1 MKSCIKLIS
10 ILGLVGLSGLELWA
24 DNKPKTPKPDRK
36 IDIPIPVGHDAKG
49 LRLPMRNDDGKLQ
62 AVVDV
67 EKVRRLDQVNVEM
80 HNSTIQTYD
89 EQTGEPS
96 AKVEM
101 INSVMNTETNVI
113 TTHDPVIVTRADFR
127 LTGDSAVFNTKTRQG
142 KVIKN
147 VTLIIFN
154 RDELKK
160 KNPEAVSAN
169 EQK

>member
-10 ILGLVGLSGLELWA
+10 ILGLVGLSAVELWGG
-24 DNKPKTPKPDRK
+24 DKPKSERK
-36 IDIPIPVGHDAKG
+36 IDIPIPIGHDAKG

-62 AVVDV
+62 ALVDV
-67 EKVRRLDQVNVEM
+67 EHVRRLDQVNVEM
-80 HNSTIQTYD
+80 HNSIIQTYD
-89 EQTGEPS
+89 DQTGEPG
-96 AKVEM
+96 AKVEL
-101 INSVMNTETNVI
+101 INSVMNTETNVL

-142 KVIKN
+142 KVMKN
-147 VTLIIFN
+147 VCLIIYN

-160 KNPEAVSAN
+160 KSPEQVSAS

>member
-1 MKSCIKLIS
+1 MKSCIKVIS
-10 ILGLVGLSGLELWA
+10 ILGLVGLTGVELWA
-24 DNKPKTPKPDRK
+24 DKPKPDRK

-49 LRLPMRNDDGKLQ
+49 LRLPMRDDEGRLQ

-80 HNSTIQTYD
+80 HNSIIQTY
-89 EQTGEPS
+89 EALTGEPS

-101 INSVMNTETNVI
+101 TNSIMNTETNVI
-113 TTHDPVIVTRADFR
+113 TTQDPVIVTRADFR

-142 KVIKN
+142 KVMKN
-147 VTLIIFN
+147 VTLIIYN

-160 KNPEAVSAN
+160 KTPEQVSAS